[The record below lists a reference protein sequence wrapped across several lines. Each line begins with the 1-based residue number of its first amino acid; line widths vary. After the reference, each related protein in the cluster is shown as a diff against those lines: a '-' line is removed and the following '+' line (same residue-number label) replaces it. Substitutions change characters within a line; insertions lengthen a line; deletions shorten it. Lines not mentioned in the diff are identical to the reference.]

1 MTMWLRTAG
10 RMVAVLLLVCTVG
23 CSSGPPRGPFGPDDP
38 ETAVTKTPL
47 PTVVPPVHRLQFD
60 DAGDGELMKLRG
72 GGQPGT
78 TVPAESSA
86 GSASN
91 ERIAEGLQ
99 AAALADPRV
108 QAALGDRFRLIEA
121 DQVETTSPKAGCCPA
136 PSHPS
141 RLLFYSYARDTS
153 VEVTLRGDRVIAV
166 TPRPGYQP
174 AETDEEVREAEAL
187 ARQDRRLVGKVEG
200 LDGHG
205 ILTQPARGWLWDD
218 AGQGHRVIWVTFSR
232 DREGRPLYGALV
244 DLSDRKVL
252 TAREEPSH

>member
-1 MTMWLRTAG
+1 MMRLRNAG
-10 RMVAVLLLVCTVG
+10 EIIAMLLMVCTAG
-23 CSSGPPRGPFGPDDP
+23 CSSGPSRGPFGPDDL

-47 PTVVPPVHRLQFD
+47 PVAVPPVHRLQFD

-72 GGQPGT
+72 GSQPGT
-78 TVPAESSA
+78 PVAAASGDGP
-86 GSASN
+86 ASN
-91 ERIAEGLQ
+91 EQAVKGLQ

-108 QAALGDRFRLIEA
+108 QAALGDRFRLLEA
-121 DQVETTSPKAGCCPA
+121 DTVETKSSMPGCCPA
-136 PSHPS
+136 PTHPS
-141 RLLFYSYARDTS
+141 RLLFYSYAADTS
-153 VEVTLRGDRVIAV
+153 VEVLLRGDRVIAV

-187 ARQDRRLVGKVEG
+187 ARQDRRLEGKLEG

-218 AGQGHRVIWVTFSR
+218 AGQGHRVIWVTFSKG
-232 DREGRPLYGALV
+232 REGRPLYGALV

-252 TAREEPSH
+252 NAREEPSH